1 MKNKKKDFNDEE
13 KLNIDKK
20 ENVIKNSSD
29 SEQIHDSS
37 ISDAKINNDSSPII
51 SKKSIFDNKCF
62 TSSIITFVVCL
73 CLFGLFYE
81 FYLKN
86 LVVETTKT
94 IKDVTVT
101 DTGIADAVE
110 KVYDSVVT
118 VKNYVRGQLYSTG
131 SGFVFKTDD
140 KNGYILTNY
149 HVINGGSEVSVVF
162 TNNKEY
168 KVEVVGYDEYSD
180 IAVLSVEK
188 KDIISTAQI
197 GSSDDLRIGDTT
209 FAVGTPVDSS
219 VYSWSV
225 TRGILS
231 GKDRMVQVDNYVMS
245 VLQTDTAIN
254 SGNSG
259 GPLCNSNG
267 EVIGITNMK
276 LASSQIEGMGFA
288 IPIEDAVKNAETI
301 ISGKKISRP
310 YLGISIYDSNN
321 YFNNN
326 SGVYVE
332 SVESGG
338 AADKAGIKKGD
349 KILKIEDVEITNT
362 SYFRYQLYKYD
373 IGDKIKITVERNGS
387 EKTLTVTLTGS
398 GVKN

>member
-1 MKNKKKDFNDEE
+1 M
-13 KLNIDKK
+13 KK
-20 ENVIKNSSD
+20 ENFNNDYKKTKNNSITKLSNNSSHLEIDSNTGFDSSTNDAPTVIKKSLFD
-29 SEQIHDSS
+29 S
-37 ISDAKINNDSSPII
+37 
-51 SKKSIFDNKCF
+51 KCF
-62 TSSIITFVVCL
+62 VSSFITFIVCL
-73 CLFGLFYE
+73 CFFGLFYN

-101 DTGIADAVE
+101 DSGIADAVE

-118 VKNYVRGQLYSTG
+118 VKNYVRNQLYSTG

-140 KNGYILTNY
+140 KYGYILTNY
-149 HVINGGSEVSVVF
+149 HVINGGNEVSVVF
-162 TNNKEY
+162 TNNKEER
-168 KVEVVGYDEYSD
+168 VNVVGYDEYSD
-180 IAVLSVEK
+180 IAVLSVDK
-188 KDIISTAQI
+188 SLILSTAQI
-197 GSSDDLRIGDTT
+197 GSSIDTRIGDTT

-288 IPIEDAVKNAETI
+288 IPIEDAIKNAETI
-301 ISGKKISRP
+301 ISGKKINRP
-310 YLGISIYDSNN
+310 YLGVSIYDSNN
-321 YFNNN
+321 YFNND
-326 SGVYVE
+326 SGVYIE
-332 SVESGG
+332 SVEKNG
-338 AADKAGIKKGD
+338 AADKAGLKSGD
-349 KILKIEDVEITNT
+349 KILKINDTEISNT
-362 SYFRYQLYKYD
+362 SYFRYQLYKYN
-373 IGDKIKITVERNGS
+373 IGDKIKITILRNGS

-398 GVKN
+398 GEKN

>member
-1 MKNKKKDFNDEE
+1 M
-13 KLNIDKK
+13 KK
-20 ENVIKNSSD
+20 ENFNNDYKKTKNNSITKLSNNSSHLEIDSNTGFDSSTNDVPTVIKKSLFD
-29 SEQIHDSS
+29 S
-37 ISDAKINNDSSPII
+37 
-51 SKKSIFDNKCF
+51 KCF
-62 TSSIITFVVCL
+62 VSSFITFIVCL
-73 CLFGLFYE
+73 CFFGLFYN

-101 DTGIADAVE
+101 DSGIADAVE

-118 VKNYVRGQLYSTG
+118 VKNYVRNQLYSTG

-140 KNGYILTNY
+140 KYSYILTNY
-149 HVINGGSEVSVVF
+149 HVINGGNEVSVVF
-162 TNNKEY
+162 TNNKEES
-168 KVEVVGYDEYSD
+168 VNVVGYDEYSD
-180 IAVLSVEK
+180 IAVLSVDK
-188 KDIISTAQI
+188 SLILSTAQI
-197 GSSDDLRIGDTT
+197 GSSIDTRIGDTT

-231 GKDRMVQVDNYVMS
+231 GKDRMVQVDNYVMR

-288 IPIEDAVKNAETI
+288 IPIEDAIKNAETI
-301 ISGKKISRP
+301 ISGKKINRP
-310 YLGISIYDSNN
+310 YLGVSIYDSNN
-321 YFNNN
+321 YFNND
-326 SGVYVE
+326 SGVYIE
-332 SVESGG
+332 SVEKNG
-338 AADKAGIKKGD
+338 AADKAGLKSGD
-349 KILKIEDVEITNT
+349 KILKINDTEISNT
-362 SYFRYQLYKYD
+362 SYFRYQLYKYN
-373 IGDKIKITVERNGS
+373 IGDKIKITILRNGS

-398 GVKN
+398 GEKN

>member
-1 MKNKKKDFNDEE
+1 MSDIKDKKKNIKANDADYVESNSKPE
-13 KLNIDKK
+13 KKD
-20 ENVIKNSSD
+20 IKSSK
-29 SEQIHDSS
+29 STNGIVY
-37 ISDAKINNDSSPII
+37 II
-51 SKKSIFDNKCF
+51 L
-62 TSSIITFVVCL
+62 TFCVCL
-73 CLFGLFYE
+73 CLFGGFYE
-81 FYLKN
+81 FYLKH
-86 LVVETTKT
+86 LVIETTKT
-94 IKDVTVT
+94 IKDVTIT

-118 VKNYVRGQLYSTG
+118 VKNYVRNQLYSTG
-131 SGFVFKTDD
+131 SGFVFKIDN
-140 KNGYILTNY
+140 KYGYILTNY
-149 HVINGGSEVSVVF
+149 HVISGGNEVSVVF
-162 TNNKEY
+162 TNNKDE
-168 KVEVVGYDEYSD
+168 KVTIVGYDEYSD
-180 IAVLSVEK
+180 IAVLAVDKSLVLA
-188 KDIISTAQI
+188 TAQI
-197 GSSDDLRIGDTT
+197 GSSNDMRIGDTT

-310 YLGISIYDSNN
+310 YLGISIYDSNS
-321 YFNNN
+321 YFNNT

-332 SVESGG
+332 SVEKNG
-338 AADKAGIKKGD
+338 AADKAGIKSGD
-349 KILKIEDVEITNT
+349 KILKVNGVEIANT
-362 SYFRYQLYKYD
+362 SYFRYQLYKYN
-373 IGDKIKITVERNGS
+373 IGDKIKITIERNGI
-387 EKTLTVTLTGS
+387 EKTLTVTLAGS
-398 GVKN
+398 GDKN

>member
-1 MKNKKKDFNDEE
+1 MSDIKDKKKNVNVNEADYVETNSKQE
-13 KLNIDKK
+13 KRNI
-20 ENVIKNSSD
+20 
-29 SEQIHDSS
+29 
-37 ISDAKINNDSSPII
+37 
-51 SKKSIFDNKCF
+51 KSIKSTNG
-62 TSSIITFVVCL
+62 IVYVILTFCVCL
-73 CLFGLFYE
+73 CLFGGFYE
-81 FYLKN
+81 FYLKH
-86 LVVETTKT
+86 LVIETTKT
-94 IKDVTVT
+94 IKDVTIT

-118 VKNYVRGQLYSTG
+118 VKNYVRNQLYSTG
-131 SGFVFKTDD
+131 SGFVFKVDN
-140 KNGYILTNY
+140 KYGYILTNY
-149 HVINGGSEVSVVF
+149 HVISGGNEVSVVF
-162 TNNKEY
+162 TNNKDE
-168 KVEVVGYDEYSD
+168 KVTIVGYDEYSD
-180 IAVLSVEK
+180 IAVLAVDKSLVLA
-188 KDIISTAQI
+188 TAQL
-197 GSSDDLRIGDTT
+197 GSSNDMRIGDTT

-321 YFNNN
+321 YFNNT

-332 SVESGG
+332 SVEKNG
-338 AADKAGIKKGD
+338 AAYNAGIKSGD
-349 KILKIEDVEITNT
+349 KILKVNGVEIANT
-362 SYFRYQLYKYD
+362 SYFRYQLYKYN
-373 IGDKIKITVERNGS
+373 IGDKIKITIERNGI
-387 EKTLTVTLTGS
+387 EKTLTVTLAGS
-398 GVKN
+398 GNKN

>member
-1 MKNKKKDFNDEE
+1 MSDIKDKKKNIKVNDADYFESNSKRE
-13 KLNIDKK
+13 KND
-20 ENVIKNSSD
+20 IKSSK
-29 SEQIHDSS
+29 STNGIVY
-37 ISDAKINNDSSPII
+37 II
-51 SKKSIFDNKCF
+51 L
-62 TSSIITFVVCL
+62 TFCVCL
-73 CLFGLFYE
+73 CLFGGFYE
-81 FYLKN
+81 FYLKH
-86 LVVETTKT
+86 LVIETTKT
-94 IKDVTVT
+94 IKDVTIT

-118 VKNYVRGQLYSTG
+118 VKNYVRNQLYSTG
-131 SGFVFKTDD
+131 SGFVFKVDN
-140 KNGYILTNY
+140 KYGYILTNY
-149 HVINGGSEVSVVF
+149 HVISGGNEVSVVF
-162 TNNKEY
+162 TNNKDE
-168 KVEVVGYDEYSD
+168 KVTIVGYDEYSD
-180 IAVLSVEK
+180 IAVLAVDKSLVLA
-188 KDIISTAQI
+188 TAQL
-197 GSSDDLRIGDTT
+197 GSSNNMRIGDTT

-321 YFNNN
+321 YFNNT

-332 SVESGG
+332 SVEKNG
-338 AADKAGIKKGD
+338 AAYNAGIKTGD
-349 KILKIEDVEITNT
+349 KILKVNGVEIANT
-362 SYFRYQLYKYD
+362 SYFRYQLYKYN
-373 IGDKIKITVERNGS
+373 IGDKIKITIERNGI
-387 EKTLTVTLTGS
+387 EKTLTVTLAGS
-398 GVKN
+398 GNKN

>member
-1 MKNKKKDFNDEE
+1 MNDKNDKKKNGKVIDVEHNETHSKPENKTFNA
-13 KLNIDKK
+13 N
-20 ENVIKNSSD
+20 
-29 SEQIHDSS
+29 
-37 ISDAKINNDSSPII
+37 
-51 SKKSIFDNKCF
+51 KSTNGIVYVVL
-62 TSSIITFVVCL
+62 TFCVCL
-73 CLFGLFYE
+73 CLFGGFYE
-81 FYLKN
+81 LYLKH

-118 VKNYVRGQLYSTG
+118 VKNYARNQLYSTG
-131 SGFVFKTDD
+131 SGFVFKIDG
-140 KNGYILTNY
+140 KYGYILTNY
-149 HVINGGSEVSVVF
+149 HVINGGSEVSVIF
-162 TNNKEY
+162 TNNKEE
-168 KVEVVGYDEYSD
+168 KVTVVGYDEYSD
-180 IAVLSVEK
+180 IAVLAVDKSLVLA
-188 KDIISTAQI
+188 TAQI
-197 GSSDDLRIGDTT
+197 GSSNDMRVGDTT

-231 GKDRMVQVDNYVMS
+231 GKDRLVQSDNYVMS

-301 ISGKKISRP
+301 ISGKKINRP
-310 YLGISIYDSNN
+310 YLGVSIYDSNS

-332 SVESGG
+332 SVEKNG
-338 AADKAGIKKGD
+338 AADKAGIKSGD
-349 KILKIEDVEITNT
+349 KILKVNDVEITNT

-373 IGDKIKITVERNGS
+373 IGDKIKITIERNGN
-387 EKTLTVTLTGS
+387 EKTLTVTLTGN
-398 GVKN
+398 GDKN

>member
-1 MKNKKKDFNDEE
+1 MSDIKDKKKNIKVNDADYVESNSKAE
-13 KLNIDKK
+13 KKD
-20 ENVIKNSSD
+20 IKSSK
-29 SEQIHDSS
+29 STNGIVY
-37 ISDAKINNDSSPII
+37 II
-51 SKKSIFDNKCF
+51 L
-62 TSSIITFVVCL
+62 TFCVCL
-73 CLFGLFYE
+73 CLFGGFYE
-81 FYLKN
+81 FYLKH
-86 LVVETTKT
+86 LVIETTKT
-94 IKDVTVT
+94 IKDVTIT

-118 VKNYVRGQLYSTG
+118 VKNYVRNRLYSTG
-131 SGFVFKTDD
+131 SGFVFKIDN
-140 KNGYILTNY
+140 KYGYILTNY
-149 HVINGGSEVSVVF
+149 HVISGGNEVSVVF
-162 TNNKEY
+162 TNNKDE
-168 KVEVVGYDEYSD
+168 KATIVGYDEYSD
-180 IAVLSVEK
+180 IAVLAVDKSLVLA
-188 KDIISTAQI
+188 TAQI
-197 GSSDDLRIGDTT
+197 GSSNDMRIGDTT

-321 YFNNN
+321 YFNNT

-332 SVESGG
+332 SVEKNG
-338 AADKAGIKKGD
+338 AAYNAGIKSGD
-349 KILKIEDVEITNT
+349 KILKVNGVEIANT
-362 SYFRYQLYKYD
+362 SYFRYQLYKYN
-373 IGDKIKITVERNGS
+373 IGDKIKITIERNGI
-387 EKTLTVTLTGS
+387 EKTLTVTLAGS
-398 GVKN
+398 GNKN

>member
-1 MKNKKKDFNDEE
+1 MSDIKDKKKNIKVNDDEHTETHSKPENKTFNAN
-13 KLNIDKK
+13 KSTNGIVY
-20 ENVIKNSSD
+20 VIL
-29 SEQIHDSS
+29 
-37 ISDAKINNDSSPII
+37 
-51 SKKSIFDNKCF
+51 
-62 TSSIITFVVCL
+62 TFCVCL
-73 CLFGLFYE
+73 CLFGGFYE
-81 FYLKN
+81 LYLKH

-94 IKDVTVT
+94 IKDVTIT

-118 VKNYVRGQLYSTG
+118 VKNYVRNQLYSTG
-131 SGFVFKTDD
+131 SGFVFKIDN
-140 KNGYILTNY
+140 KYGYILTNY
-149 HVINGGSEVSVVF
+149 HVISGGNEVSVVF
-162 TNNKEY
+162 TNNKDE
-168 KVEVVGYDEYSD
+168 KVTIVGYDEYSD
-180 IAVLSVEK
+180 IAVLAVDKSLVLA
-188 KDIISTAQI
+188 TAQI
-197 GSSDDLRIGDTT
+197 GSSKDMRVGDTT

-231 GKDRMVQVDNYVMS
+231 GKDRLVQSDNYVMS

-288 IPIEDAVKNAETI
+288 IPIEVAVKNAETI
-301 ISGKKISRP
+301 ISGKKINRP
-310 YLGISIYDSNN
+310 YLGVSIYDSNS

-332 SVESGG
+332 SVEKNS
-338 AADKAGIKKGD
+338 AADKAGIKSGD
-349 KILKIEDVEITNT
+349 KILKVNDVEITNT

-373 IGDKIKITVERNGS
+373 IGDKIKITIERNGN
-387 EKTLTVTLTGS
+387 EKTLTVTLTGN
-398 GVKN
+398 GDKN

>member
-1 MKNKKKDFNDEE
+1 MSDIKDKKKNVKVNNVEYSETGFKEE
-13 KLNIDKK
+13 KKTFKTN
-20 ENVIKNSSD
+20 
-29 SEQIHDSS
+29 
-37 ISDAKINNDSSPII
+37 
-51 SKKSIFDNKCF
+51 KSTNGIVYVVL
-62 TSSIITFVVCL
+62 TFCACL
-73 CLFGLFYE
+73 CLFGGFYE
-81 FYLKN
+81 FYLKH
-86 LVVETTKT
+86 LVIETTKT

-118 VKNYVRGQLYSTG
+118 VKNYVRNQLYSTG

-140 KNGYILTNY
+140 KYGYILTNY
-149 HVINGGSEVSVVF
+149 HVINGGNEVSVVF
-162 TNNKEY
+162 TNNKEE
-168 KVEVVGYDEYSD
+168 KVTVVGYDEYSD
-180 IAVLSVEK
+180 IAVLAVDKSLVL
-188 KDIISTAQI
+188 STAQI
-197 GSSDDLRIGDTT
+197 GSSNDMRIGDTT

-231 GKDRMVQVDNYVMS
+231 GKNRMVQVDNYVMS

-288 IPIEDAVKNAETI
+288 IPIEDAVTNAETI

-310 YLGISIYDSNN
+310 YLGVSIYDSNN

-326 SGVYVE
+326 TGVYVE
-332 SVESGG
+332 SVEKNGP
-338 AADKAGIKKGD
+338 ADKAGIKSGD
-349 KILKIEDVEITNT
+349 KILKVNDVDIANT
-362 SYFRYQLYKYD
+362 SYFRYQLYKYN
-373 IGDKIKITVERNGS
+373 IGDKIKITIKRNGS

-398 GVKN
+398 GEKN

>member
-1 MKNKKKDFNDEE
+1 MNDKKDKKKNVKVIDDEHTETHSKPENKTFNAN
-13 KLNIDKK
+13 KSTNGIVY
-20 ENVIKNSSD
+20 VIL
-29 SEQIHDSS
+29 
-37 ISDAKINNDSSPII
+37 
-51 SKKSIFDNKCF
+51 
-62 TSSIITFVVCL
+62 TFCVCL
-73 CLFGLFYE
+73 CLFGGFYE
-81 FYLKN
+81 LYLKH

-118 VKNYVRGQLYSTG
+118 VKNYARNQLYSTG
-131 SGFVFKTDD
+131 SGFVFKIDD
-140 KNGYILTNY
+140 KYGYILTNY
-149 HVINGGSEVSVVF
+149 HVINGGSEVSVIF
-162 TNNKEY
+162 TNNKEE
-168 KVEVVGYDEYSD
+168 KVTVVGYDEYSD
-180 IAVLSVEK
+180 IAVLAVDKSLVLA
-188 KDIISTAQI
+188 TAQI
-197 GSSDDLRIGDTT
+197 GSSNDMRVGDTT

-231 GKDRMVQVDNYVMS
+231 GKDRLVQSDNYVMS

-301 ISGKKISRP
+301 ISGKKINRP
-310 YLGISIYDSNN
+310 YLGVSIYDSNS

-332 SVESGG
+332 SVEKNG
-338 AADKAGIKKGD
+338 AADKAGIKSGD
-349 KILKIEDVEITNT
+349 KILKVNDVEITNT
-362 SYFRYQLYKYD
+362 SYFRYQLYKYN
-373 IGDKIKITVERNGS
+373 IGDKIKITIVRNGI

-398 GVKN
+398 GDKN

>member
-1 MKNKKKDFNDEE
+1 MNDKKDKKKNVKVIDDEHTETHSKPENKTFNVN
-13 KLNIDKK
+13 KSTNGIVY
-20 ENVIKNSSD
+20 VIL
-29 SEQIHDSS
+29 
-37 ISDAKINNDSSPII
+37 
-51 SKKSIFDNKCF
+51 
-62 TSSIITFVVCL
+62 TFCVCL
-73 CLFGLFYE
+73 CLFGGFYE
-81 FYLKN
+81 LYLKH

-118 VKNYVRGQLYSTG
+118 VKNYARNQLYSTG
-131 SGFVFKTDD
+131 SGFVFKKDD
-140 KNGYILTNY
+140 KYAYILTNY
-149 HVINGGSEVSVVF
+149 HVINGGSEVSVIF
-162 TNNKEY
+162 TNNKEE
-168 KVEVVGYDEYSD
+168 KVTVVGYDEYSD
-180 IAVLSVEK
+180 IAVLAVDKSLVLA
-188 KDIISTAQI
+188 TAQI
-197 GSSDDLRIGDTT
+197 GSSNDMRVGDTT

-231 GKDRMVQVDNYVMS
+231 GKDRLVQSDNYVMS

-288 IPIEDAVKNAETI
+288 IPIEDAVTNAETI

-310 YLGISIYDSNN
+310 YLGVSIYDSNN

-326 SGVYVE
+326 TGVYVE
-332 SVESGG
+332 SVEKNGP
-338 AADKAGIKKGD
+338 ADKAGIKSGD
-349 KILKIEDVEITNT
+349 KILKVNDVDIANT
-362 SYFRYQLYKYD
+362 SYFRYQLYKYN
-373 IGDKIKITVERNGS
+373 IGDKIKITIERNGS

-398 GVKN
+398 GEKN

>member
-1 MKNKKKDFNDEE
+1 MSDIKDKKKNIKVNDADYVESNSKPE
-13 KLNIDKK
+13 KKD
-20 ENVIKNSSD
+20 IKSSK
-29 SEQIHDSS
+29 STNGIVY
-37 ISDAKINNDSSPII
+37 II
-51 SKKSIFDNKCF
+51 L
-62 TSSIITFVVCL
+62 TFCVCL
-73 CLFGLFYE
+73 CLFGGFYE
-81 FYLKN
+81 FYLKH
-86 LVVETTKT
+86 LVIETTKT
-94 IKDVTVT
+94 IKDVTIT

-118 VKNYVRGQLYSTG
+118 VKNYVRNQLYSTG
-131 SGFVFKTDD
+131 SGFVFKIDN
-140 KNGYILTNY
+140 KYGYILTNY
-149 HVINGGSEVSVVF
+149 HVISGGNEVSVVF
-162 TNNKEY
+162 TNNKDE
-168 KVEVVGYDEYSD
+168 KVTIVGYDEYSD
-180 IAVLSVEK
+180 IAVLAVDKSLVL
-188 KDIISTAQI
+188 DIAQI
-197 GSSDDLRIGDTT
+197 GSSNDMRIGDTT

-288 IPIEDAVKNAETI
+288 IPIEKKIKNAETI

-321 YFNNN
+321 YFNNT

-332 SVESGG
+332 TVEKNG
-338 AADKAGIKKGD
+338 AAYNAGIKSGD
-349 KILKIEDVEITNT
+349 KILKVNGVEIANT
-362 SYFRYQLYKYD
+362 SYFRYQLYKYN
-373 IGDKIKITVERNGS
+373 IGDKIKITIERNGI
-387 EKTLTVTLTGS
+387 EKTLTVTLAGS
-398 GVKN
+398 GNKN

>member
-1 MKNKKKDFNDEE
+1 MNDKKDKKKNVKVIDDEHTETHSKPENKTFNAN
-13 KLNIDKK
+13 KSTNGIVY
-20 ENVIKNSSD
+20 VIL
-29 SEQIHDSS
+29 
-37 ISDAKINNDSSPII
+37 
-51 SKKSIFDNKCF
+51 
-62 TSSIITFVVCL
+62 TFCVCL
-73 CLFGLFYE
+73 CLFGGFYE
-81 FYLKN
+81 LYLKH

-118 VKNYVRGQLYSTG
+118 VKNYARNQLYSTG
-131 SGFVFKTDD
+131 SGFVFKIDD
-140 KNGYILTNY
+140 KYGYILTNY
-149 HVINGGSEVSVVF
+149 HVINGGNEVSVVF
-162 TNNKEY
+162 TNNKEE
-168 KVEVVGYDEYSD
+168 KVTVVGYDEYSD
-180 IAVLSVEK
+180 IAVLAVDKSLVLA
-188 KDIISTAQI
+188 TAQI
-197 GSSDDLRIGDTT
+197 GSSNDMRVGDTT

-231 GKDRMVQVDNYVMS
+231 GKDRLVQSDNYVMS

-301 ISGKKISRP
+301 ISGKKINRP
-310 YLGISIYDSNN
+310 YLGVSIYDSNS

-332 SVESGG
+332 SVEKNG
-338 AADKAGIKKGD
+338 AADKAGIKSGD
-349 KILKIEDVEITNT
+349 KILKVNDVEITNT

-373 IGDKIKITVERNGS
+373 IGDKIKITIERNGN
-387 EKTLTVTLTGS
+387 EKTLTVTLTGN
-398 GVKN
+398 GDKN

>member
-1 MKNKKKDFNDEE
+1 MSDIKDKKKNIKVNDADYVESNSKAE
-13 KLNIDKK
+13 KKD
-20 ENVIKNSSD
+20 IKSSK
-29 SEQIHDSS
+29 STNGIVY
-37 ISDAKINNDSSPII
+37 II
-51 SKKSIFDNKCF
+51 L
-62 TSSIITFVVCL
+62 TFCVCL
-73 CLFGLFYE
+73 CLFGGFYE
-81 FYLKN
+81 FYLKH
-86 LVVETTKT
+86 LVIETTKT
-94 IKDVTVT
+94 IKDVTIT

-118 VKNYVRGQLYSTG
+118 VKNYVRNQLYSTG
-131 SGFVFKTDD
+131 SGFVFKIDN
-140 KNGYILTNY
+140 KYGYILTNY
-149 HVINGGSEVSVVF
+149 HVISGGNEVSVVF
-162 TNNKEY
+162 TNNKDE
-168 KVEVVGYDEYSD
+168 KVTIVGYDEYSD
-180 IAVLSVEK
+180 IAVLAVDKSLVLA
-188 KDIISTAQI
+188 TAQI
-197 GSSDDLRIGDTT
+197 GSSNDMRIGDTT

-321 YFNNN
+321 YFNNT

-332 SVESGG
+332 SVEKNG
-338 AADKAGIKKGD
+338 AAYNAGIKSGD
-349 KILKIEDVEITNT
+349 KILKVNGVEIANT
-362 SYFRYQLYKYD
+362 SYFRYQLYKYN
-373 IGDKIKITVERNGS
+373 IGDKIKITIERNGI
-387 EKTLTVTLTGS
+387 EKTLTVTLAGS
-398 GVKN
+398 GNKN

>member
-1 MKNKKKDFNDEE
+1 MNDKKDKKKNVKVIDDEHTETHSKPENKTFNAN
-13 KLNIDKK
+13 KSTNGIVY
-20 ENVIKNSSD
+20 VIL
-29 SEQIHDSS
+29 
-37 ISDAKINNDSSPII
+37 
-51 SKKSIFDNKCF
+51 
-62 TSSIITFVVCL
+62 TFCVCL
-73 CLFGLFYE
+73 CLFGGFYE
-81 FYLKN
+81 LYLKH

-118 VKNYVRGQLYSTG
+118 VKNYARNQLYSTG
-131 SGFVFKTDD
+131 SGFVFKIDD
-140 KNGYILTNY
+140 KYAYILTNY
-149 HVINGGSEVSVVF
+149 HVINGGSEVSVIF
-162 TNNKEY
+162 TNNKEE
-168 KVEVVGYDEYSD
+168 KVTVVGYDEYSD
-180 IAVLSVEK
+180 IAVLAVDKSLVLA
-188 KDIISTAQI
+188 TAQI
-197 GSSDDLRIGDTT
+197 GSSNDMRVGDTT

-231 GKDRMVQVDNYVMS
+231 GKDRLVQSDNYVMS

-301 ISGKKISRP
+301 ISGKKINRP
-310 YLGISIYDSNN
+310 YLGVSIYDSNS

-332 SVESGG
+332 SVEKNG
-338 AADKAGIKKGD
+338 AADKAGIKSGD
-349 KILKIEDVEITNT
+349 KILKVNDVEITNT

-373 IGDKIKITVERNGS
+373 IGDKIKITIERNGN
-387 EKTLTVTLTGS
+387 EKTLTVTLTGN
-398 GVKN
+398 GDKN

>member
-1 MKNKKKDFNDEE
+1 MSKIKNKKKNIKVNDTDYVESNSKPE
-13 KLNIDKK
+13 KKD
-20 ENVIKNSSD
+20 IKSSK
-29 SEQIHDSS
+29 STNGIVY
-37 ISDAKINNDSSPII
+37 II
-51 SKKSIFDNKCF
+51 L
-62 TSSIITFVVCL
+62 TFCVCL
-73 CLFGLFYE
+73 CLFGGFYE
-81 FYLKN
+81 FYLKH
-86 LVVETTKT
+86 LVIETTKT
-94 IKDVTVT
+94 IKDVTIT

-118 VKNYVRGQLYSTG
+118 VKNYVRNRLYSTG
-131 SGFVFKTDD
+131 SGFVFKIDN
-140 KNGYILTNY
+140 KYGYILTNY
-149 HVINGGSEVSVVF
+149 HVISGGNEVSVVF
-162 TNNKEY
+162 TNNKDE
-168 KVEVVGYDEYSD
+168 KATIVGYDEYSD
-180 IAVLSVEK
+180 IAVLAVDKSLVLA
-188 KDIISTAQI
+188 TAQI
-197 GSSDDLRIGDTT
+197 GSSNDMRIGDTT

-321 YFNNN
+321 YFNNT

-332 SVESGG
+332 SVEKNG
-338 AADKAGIKKGD
+338 AAYNAGIKSGD
-349 KILKIEDVEITNT
+349 KILKVNGVEIANT
-362 SYFRYQLYKYD
+362 SYFRYQLYKYN
-373 IGDKIKITVERNGS
+373 IGDKIKITIERNGI
-387 EKTLTVTLTGS
+387 EKTLTVTLAGS
-398 GVKN
+398 GDKN

>member
-1 MKNKKKDFNDEE
+1 MNDKKDKKKNVKVIDDEHTETHSKPENKTFNAN
-13 KLNIDKK
+13 KSTNGIVY
-20 ENVIKNSSD
+20 VIL
-29 SEQIHDSS
+29 
-37 ISDAKINNDSSPII
+37 
-51 SKKSIFDNKCF
+51 
-62 TSSIITFVVCL
+62 TFCVCL
-73 CLFGLFYE
+73 CLFGGFYE
-81 FYLKN
+81 LYLKH

-94 IKDVTVT
+94 IKDVTIT

-118 VKNYVRGQLYSTG
+118 VKNYVRNQLYSTG
-131 SGFVFKTDD
+131 SGFVFKIDN
-140 KNGYILTNY
+140 KYGYILTNY
-149 HVINGGSEVSVVF
+149 HVISGGNEVSVVF
-162 TNNKEY
+162 TNNKDE
-168 KVEVVGYDEYSD
+168 KVTIVGYDEYSD
-180 IAVLSVEK
+180 IAVLAVDKSLVLA
-188 KDIISTAQI
+188 TAQI
-197 GSSDDLRIGDTT
+197 GSSKDMRVGDTT

-231 GKDRMVQVDNYVMS
+231 GKDRLVQSDNYVMS

-288 IPIEDAVKNAETI
+288 IPIEVAVKNAETI
-301 ISGKKISRP
+301 ISGKKINRP
-310 YLGISIYDSNN
+310 YLGVSIYDSNS

-332 SVESGG
+332 SVEKNS
-338 AADKAGIKKGD
+338 AADKAGIKSGD
-349 KILKIEDVEITNT
+349 KILKVNDVEITNT

-373 IGDKIKITVERNGS
+373 IGDKIKITIERNGN
-387 EKTLTVTLTGS
+387 EKTLTVTLTGN
-398 GVKN
+398 GDKN

>member
-1 MKNKKKDFNDEE
+1 MKKEE
-13 KLNIDKK
+13 KTYKKSDVKDIDDNSSKTHNLDFKNTKIDK
-20 ENVIKNSSD
+20 VD
-29 SEQIHDSS
+29 D
-37 ISDAKINNDSSPII
+37 SPII
-51 SKKSIFDNKCF
+51 VKKSLFDNKYF
-62 TSSIITFVVCL
+62 IYSFVTFLICL
-73 CLFGLFYE
+73 CLFGVFYK

-86 LVVETTKT
+86 LKVETIKT

-118 VKNYVRGQLYSTG
+118 VKNYSRGQLYSTG

-140 KNGYILTNY
+140 KLGYILTNY
-149 HVINGGSEVSVVF
+149 HVISGGSEVSVVF
-162 TNNKEY
+162 TNNKEE
-168 KVEVVGYDEYSD
+168 KVTVVGYDEYSD
-180 IAVLSVEK
+180 IAVLSIDKSNVLA
-188 KDIISTAQI
+188 TAQI
-197 GSSDDLRIGDTT
+197 GSSENLRIGDTT

-231 GKDRMVQVDNYVMS
+231 GKNRMVQVDNYVMS

-259 GPLCNSNG
+259 GPLCNANG

-288 IPIEDAVKNAETI
+288 IPIEDAVKNAESL

-310 YLGISIYDSNN
+310 YLGVSIYDSNN
-321 YFNNN
+321 YFSND

-332 SVESGG
+332 SVEQGG

-349 KILKIEDVEITNT
+349 KIIKIEDTEITNT
-362 SYFRYQLYKYD
+362 SYFRYQLYKYN
-373 IGDKIKITVERNGS
+373 IGDKIKITVERDGK
-387 EKTLTVTLTGS
+387 EKTFTVTLAS
-398 GVKN
+398 NSVNN

>member
-1 MKNKKKDFNDEE
+1 MKKEE
-13 KLNIDKK
+13 KDYKKSNEKDVKNNISKENNMNSKDIEIDKE
-20 ENVIKNSSD
+20 EN
-29 SEQIHDSS
+29 
-37 ISDAKINNDSSPII
+37 SPII
-51 SKKSIFDNKCF
+51 TKKSLFDNKGLVYSF
-62 TSSIITFVVCL
+62 VTFLICL
-73 CLFGLFYE
+73 CLFGAFYE

-86 LVVETTKT
+86 LKVETIKT

-118 VKNYVRGQLYSTG
+118 VKNYSRGQLYSTG

-140 KNGYILTNY
+140 KFGYILTNY
-149 HVINGGSEVSVVF
+149 HVISGGSDVSVVF
-162 TNNKEY
+162 TNNKEE
-168 KVEVVGYDEYSD
+168 KVTVVGYDEYSD
-180 IAVLSVEK
+180 IAVLSIDK
-188 KDIISTAQI
+188 SNILATAQL
-197 GSSDDLRIGDTT
+197 GSSESLRIGDTT

-231 GKDRMVQVDNYVMS
+231 GKNRMVQVDNYVMS

-259 GPLCNSNG
+259 GPLCNANG

-288 IPIEDAVKNAETI
+288 IPIDDAVKNAESL
-301 ISGKKISRP
+301 ISGKRINRP
-310 YLGISIYDSNN
+310 YLGVSIYDNNN
-321 YFNNN
+321 YFSNDT
-326 SGVYVE
+326 GVYVE
-332 SVESGG
+332 SVEHGG

-349 KILKIEDVEITNT
+349 KIIKIEDTEITNT
-362 SYFRYQLYKYD
+362 SYFRYQLYKYN
-373 IGDKIKITVERNGS
+373 IGDKIKITVERDGK
-387 EKTLTVTLTGS
+387 EKTFTVTLTS
-398 GVKN
+398 NSVNN

>member
-1 MKNKKKDFNDEE
+1 MSDIKDKKKNIKVNDADYVESNSKPE
-13 KLNIDKK
+13 KKD
-20 ENVIKNSSD
+20 IKSSK
-29 SEQIHDSS
+29 STNGIVY
-37 ISDAKINNDSSPII
+37 II
-51 SKKSIFDNKCF
+51 L
-62 TSSIITFVVCL
+62 TFCVCL
-73 CLFGLFYE
+73 CLFGGFYE
-81 FYLKN
+81 FYLKH
-86 LVVETTKT
+86 LVIETTKT
-94 IKDVTVT
+94 IKDVTIT

-118 VKNYVRGQLYSTG
+118 VKNYVRNQLYSTG
-131 SGFVFKTDD
+131 SGFVFKIDN
-140 KNGYILTNY
+140 KYGYILTNY
-149 HVINGGSEVSVVF
+149 HVISGGNEVSVVF
-162 TNNKEY
+162 TNNKDE
-168 KVEVVGYDEYSD
+168 KVTIVGYDEYSD
-180 IAVLSVEK
+180 IAVLAVDKSLVLA
-188 KDIISTAQI
+188 TAQI
-197 GSSDDLRIGDTT
+197 GSSNDMRIGDTT

-321 YFNNN
+321 YFNNT

-332 SVESGG
+332 SVEKNG
-338 AADKAGIKKGD
+338 AAYNAGIKSGD
-349 KILKIEDVEITNT
+349 KILKVNGVEIANT
-362 SYFRYQLYKYD
+362 SYFRYQLYKYN
-373 IGDKIKITVERNGS
+373 IGDKIKITIERNGI
-387 EKTLTVTLTGS
+387 EKTLTVTLAGS
-398 GVKN
+398 GDKN

>member
-1 MKNKKKDFNDEE
+1 MNDKKDKKKNVKVIDDEHTETHSKPENKTFNAN
-13 KLNIDKK
+13 KSTNGIVY
-20 ENVIKNSSD
+20 VIL
-29 SEQIHDSS
+29 
-37 ISDAKINNDSSPII
+37 
-51 SKKSIFDNKCF
+51 
-62 TSSIITFVVCL
+62 TFCVCL
-73 CLFGLFYE
+73 CLFGGFYE
-81 FYLKN
+81 LYLKH

-118 VKNYVRGQLYSTG
+118 VKNYARNQLYSTG
-131 SGFVFKTDD
+131 SGFVFKKDD
-140 KNGYILTNY
+140 KYAYILTNY
-149 HVINGGSEVSVVF
+149 HVINGGSEVSVIF
-162 TNNKEY
+162 TNNKEE
-168 KVEVVGYDEYSD
+168 KVTVVGYDEYSD
-180 IAVLSVEK
+180 IAVLAVDKSLVL
-188 KDIISTAQI
+188 STAQI
-197 GSSDDLRIGDTT
+197 GSSNDMRIGDTT

-231 GKDRMVQVDNYVMS
+231 GKNRMVQVDNYVMS

-288 IPIEDAVKNAETI
+288 IPIEDAVTNAETI

-310 YLGISIYDSNN
+310 YLGVSIYDSNN

-326 SGVYVE
+326 TGVYVE
-332 SVESGG
+332 SVEKNGP
-338 AADKAGIKKGD
+338 ADKAGIKSGD
-349 KILKIEDVEITNT
+349 KILKVNDVDIANT
-362 SYFRYQLYKYD
+362 SYFRYQLYKYN
-373 IGDKIKITVERNGS
+373 IGDKIKITIERNGS

-398 GVKN
+398 GEKN

>member
-1 MKNKKKDFNDEE
+1 MKKDE
-13 KLNIDKK
+13 KNNIKN
-20 ENVIKNSSD
+20 NVKNNSSD
-29 SEQIHDSS
+29 DNVLLNEKLSS
-37 ISDAKINNDSSPII
+37 GSDHSKNVEPII
-51 SKKSIFDNKCF
+51 IKKSLLNSEGFKYSF
-62 TSSIITFVVCL
+62 ITFFICL
-73 CLFGLFYE
+73 CVFGLFYN

-140 KNGYILTNY
+140 KYGYILTNY
-149 HVINGGSEVSVVF
+149 HVINGGSQVSVVF
-162 TNNKEY
+162 TNNKEEN
-168 KVEVVGYDEYSD
+168 VNVVGYDEYSD
-180 IAVLSVEK
+180 VAVLAVEK
-188 KDIISTAQI
+188 SSIISIAQI
-197 GSSDDLRIGDTT
+197 GSSENLRIGDTT
-209 FAVGTPVDSS
+209 FAVGTPVDSN

-231 GKDRMVQVDNYVMS
+231 GKNRMVQVDNYVMS

-259 GPLCNSNG
+259 GPLCNTNG

-288 IPIEDAVKNAETI
+288 IPIEDAIKNAESI
-301 ISGKKISRP
+301 ISGEKISRP
-310 YLGISIYDSNN
+310 YLGVSIYDSNN
-321 YFNNN
+321 YF
-326 SGVYVE
+326 SGETGIYVE
-332 SVESGG
+332 SVEQGG
-338 AADKAGIKKGD
+338 AADKAGMKKGD
-349 KILKIEDVEITNT
+349 KIIKVEDVEVSNT
-362 SYFRYQLYKYD
+362 SYFRYQLYKYN
-373 IGDKIKITVERNGS
+373 IGDKIKITVVRDGS
-387 EKTLTVTLTGS
+387 EKVLTVTLKSNSVT
-398 GVKN
+398 N

>member
-1 MKNKKKDFNDEE
+1 MNDKKDKKKNVKIIDDEHTETHSKPENKTFNVN
-13 KLNIDKK
+13 KSTNGIVY
-20 ENVIKNSSD
+20 VIL
-29 SEQIHDSS
+29 
-37 ISDAKINNDSSPII
+37 
-51 SKKSIFDNKCF
+51 
-62 TSSIITFVVCL
+62 TFCVCL
-73 CLFGLFYE
+73 CLFGGFYE
-81 FYLKN
+81 LYLKH

-118 VKNYVRGQLYSTG
+118 VKNYARNQLYSTG

-140 KNGYILTNY
+140 KYAYILTNY
-149 HVINGGSEVSVVF
+149 HVINGGSEVSVIF
-162 TNNKEY
+162 TNNKEE
-168 KVEVVGYDEYSD
+168 KVTVVGYDEYSD
-180 IAVLSVEK
+180 IAVLAVDKSLVLA
-188 KDIISTAQI
+188 TAQI
-197 GSSDDLRIGDTT
+197 GSSNDMRVGDTT

-231 GKDRMVQVDNYVMS
+231 GKDRLVQSDNYVMS

-301 ISGKKISRP
+301 ISGKKINRP
-310 YLGISIYDSNN
+310 YLGVSIYDSNS

-332 SVESGG
+332 SVEKNG
-338 AADKAGIKKGD
+338 AADKAGIKSGD
-349 KILKIEDVEITNT
+349 KILKVNDVEITNT

-373 IGDKIKITVERNGS
+373 IGDKIKITIERNGNK
-387 EKTLTVTLTGS
+387 KTLTVTLTGN
-398 GVKN
+398 GDKN

>member
-1 MKNKKKDFNDEE
+1 MKKDE
-13 KLNIDKK
+13 KNNIKN
-20 ENVIKNSSD
+20 NVKNNSSD
-29 SEQIHDSS
+29 DNILLNEKLSS
-37 ISDAKINNDSSPII
+37 GSDHSKNVEPII
-51 SKKSIFDNKCF
+51 IKKSLLNSEGFKYSF
-62 TSSIITFVVCL
+62 ITFIICL
-73 CLFGLFYE
+73 CIFGLFYN

-101 DTGIADAVE
+101 DNGIADAVE

-140 KNGYILTNY
+140 KYGYILTNY
-149 HVINGGSEVSVVF
+149 HVINGGSQVSVVF
-162 TNNKEY
+162 TNNKEEN
-168 KVEVVGYDEYSD
+168 VNVVGYDEYSD
-180 IAVLSVEK
+180 VAVLAVEK
-188 KDIISTAQI
+188 SSIISIAQI
-197 GSSDDLRIGDTT
+197 GSSENLRIGDTT

-231 GKDRMVQVDNYVMS
+231 GKNRIVQVDNYVMS

-288 IPIEDAVKNAETI
+288 IPIEDAIKNAESI
-301 ISGKKISRP
+301 ISGEKISRP
-310 YLGISIYDSNN
+310 YLGVSIYDSNN
-321 YFNNN
+321 YF
-326 SGVYVE
+326 SGETGIYVE
-332 SVESGG
+332 SVEQGG
-338 AADKAGIKKGD
+338 AADKAGMKKGD
-349 KILKIEDVEITNT
+349 KIIKVEDVEVSNT
-362 SYFRYQLYKYD
+362 SYFRYQLYKYN
-373 IGDKIKITVERNGS
+373 IGDKIKITVVRDGS
-387 EKTLTVTLTGS
+387 EKVLTVTLKSNSVT
-398 GVKN
+398 N

>member
-1 MKNKKKDFNDEE
+1 MSDIKDKKKNIKVNDADYVESNSKPE
-13 KLNIDKK
+13 KKD
-20 ENVIKNSSD
+20 IKSSK
-29 SEQIHDSS
+29 STNGIVY
-37 ISDAKINNDSSPII
+37 II
-51 SKKSIFDNKCF
+51 L
-62 TSSIITFVVCL
+62 TFCVCL
-73 CLFGLFYE
+73 CLFGGFYE
-81 FYLKN
+81 FYLKH
-86 LVVETTKT
+86 LVIETTKT
-94 IKDVTVT
+94 IKDVTIT

-118 VKNYVRGQLYSTG
+118 VKNYVRNQLYSTG
-131 SGFVFKTDD
+131 SGFVFKIDN
-140 KNGYILTNY
+140 KYGYILTNY
-149 HVINGGSEVSVVF
+149 HVISGGNEVSVVF
-162 TNNKEY
+162 TNNKDE
-168 KVEVVGYDEYSD
+168 KVTIVGYDEYSD
-180 IAVLSVEK
+180 IAVLAVDKSLVLA
-188 KDIISTAQI
+188 TAQL
-197 GSSDDLRIGDTT
+197 GSSNDMRIGDTT

-301 ISGKKISRP
+301 ISGKKSSRQ

-321 YFNNN
+321 YFNNT

-332 SVESGG
+332 SVEKNG
-338 AADKAGIKKGD
+338 AAYNAGIKSGD
-349 KILKIEDVEITNT
+349 KILKVNGVEIANT
-362 SYFRYQLYKYD
+362 SYFRYQLYKYN
-373 IGDKIKITVERNGS
+373 IGDKIKITIERNGI
-387 EKTLTVTLTGS
+387 EKTLTVTLAGS
-398 GVKN
+398 GNKN